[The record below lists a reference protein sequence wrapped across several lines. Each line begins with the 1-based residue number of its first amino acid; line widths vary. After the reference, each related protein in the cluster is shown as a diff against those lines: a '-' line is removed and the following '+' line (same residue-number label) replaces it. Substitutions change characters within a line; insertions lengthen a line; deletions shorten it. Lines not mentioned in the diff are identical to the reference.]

1 MQDCDVYLLDDILA
15 AVDAHVAAWLTTH
28 ALTGPLLEGKTR
40 VVCSNASLM
49 ALVANQT
56 VRLYR
61 GKVLSSEMSARMG
74 GSDEAVRGGASTRG
88 NRGEPSPL
96 GIALGLTGRQPVWLR
111 LVQNCLYHAWREALS
126 ECHLVC
132 W

>member
-61 GKVLSSEMSARMG
+61 GKVLSSGVSARVG
-74 GSDEAVRGGASTRG
+74 GGDEAVRGGVSTRG
-88 NRGEPSPL
+88 NRLEPSPL
-96 GIALGLTGRQPVWLR
+96 GVALGLTGGL
-111 LVQNCLYHAWREALS
+111 LVGLCYGDATVSPCILEENSLF
-126 ECHLVC
+126 
-132 W
+132 

>member
-15 AVDAHVAAWLTTH
+15 SVDAHVAAWLTTH
-28 ALTGPLLEGKTR
+28 ALTGPLLEAKTR

-61 GKVLSSEMSARMG
+61 GKVLSSEVSAKMG
-74 GSDEAVRGGASTRG
+74 GSDEAVRGGMSTRG
-88 NRGEPSPL
+88 NRLDPSPL
-96 GIALGLTGRQPVWLR
+96 GLALGLTGGPFVGLCCLARRCIAVMGG
-111 LVQNCLYHAWREALS
+111 LVR
-126 ECHLVC
+126 
-132 W
+132 